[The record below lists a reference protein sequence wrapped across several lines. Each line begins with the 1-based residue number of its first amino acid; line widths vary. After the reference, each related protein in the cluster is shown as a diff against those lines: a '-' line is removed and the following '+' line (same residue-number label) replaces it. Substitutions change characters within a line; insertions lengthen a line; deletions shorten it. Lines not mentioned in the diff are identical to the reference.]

1 MDLLSDADSSVR
13 DSARLST
20 IRLFKNP
27 NVTSSAKSDLKKEME
42 KKGTRKQ
49 TAEAILKEV
58 LGGGDL
64 TELDDTNANGNGSG
78 NGKAPLPAVGTS
90 SMGTSEDD
98 VSPVY
103 VSLGDWNKHG
113 KICLLEILT
122 FGPSFCFWTR

>member
-64 TELDDTNANGNGSG
+64 TELDDTNGNG
-78 NGKAPLPAVGTS
+78 NGKAPPPAVGTS

-103 VSLGDWNKHG
+103 VSLVRLEQAWKD
-113 KICLLEILT
+113 LL
-122 FGPSFCFWTR
+122 TRDSDI

>member
-64 TELDDTNANGNGSG
+64 TELDDTNANGNGK
-78 NGKAPLPAVGTS
+78 GKAPLPAVGTS

-103 VSLGDWNKHG
+103 VSLVRLKQAG
-113 KICLLEILT
+113 KSLFAQE
-122 FGPSFCFWTR
+122 F